1 MANKKVNISLIFDAN
16 TQKAKQQIQ
25 DLQKSLDNIIKAQ
38 NKQGKTIG
46 LSDELLKAQQA
57 TIQLKSQLSSA
68 LDVDTGKLDLAKFN
82 HSLKQ
87 SGKTLNDYKTTL
99 MAMGPE
105 GQKAFVNLTT
115 SIMQAEVPLKKTNKY
130 VEEIWDNL
138 GKVAKWEMSSAV
150 IHGLESALSGAV
162 GYAQDLDK
170 SLNNIRIVTG
180 QNAEQMAKFAEQ
192 ANKAAKALSA
202 TTTDY
207 TNASLIYYQ
216 QGLSDQEVAART
228 EATIKMANVTGQSAQ
243 TVSDQMTSIWNNYAD
258 GAENLEYFADVL
270 TALGAAT
277 ASSTEEISTGLR
289 KFSAIAESVGLS
301 YEYATAALATVT
313 ATTRESADVVG
324 TAYKTLF
331 SRIQGLQLGETLDD
345 GTTLNK
351 YSTALEK
358 VGINIKDQF
367 GELKD
372 MNTILD
378 EMGSKWGTLSKDQQL
393 ALAQTV
399 AGKIFMLALNLSNC
413 GKLLKF

>member
-1 MANKKVNISLIFDAN
+1 
-16 TQKAKQQIQ
+16 
-25 DLQKSLDNIIKAQ
+25 
-38 NKQGKTIG
+38 
-46 LSDELLKAQQA
+46 
-57 TIQLKSQLSSA
+57 
-68 LDVDTGKLDLAKFN
+68 
-82 HSLKQ
+82 
-87 SGKTLNDYKTTL
+87 
-99 MAMGPE
+99 
-105 GQKAFVNLTT
+105 
-115 SIMQAEVPLKKTNKY
+115 
-130 VEEIWDNL
+130 
-138 GKVAKWEMSSAV
+138 
-150 IHGLESALSGAV
+150 
-162 GYAQDLDK
+162 
-170 SLNNIRIVTG
+170 
-180 QNAEQMAKFAEQ
+180 
-192 ANKAAKALSA
+192 
-202 TTTDY
+202 
-207 TNASLIYYQ
+207 
-216 QGLSDQEVAART
+216 VAART

-243 TVSDQMTSIWNNYAD
+243 TVSDQMTSIWNNYAN

-289 KFSAIAESVGLS
+289 KFSAVAESVGLS

-372 MNTILD
+372 MNIILD
-378 EMGSKWGTLSKDQQL
+378 EMGSKWETLSKDQQL

-399 AGKIFMLALNLSNC
+399 AGVRQYTQLVALMDNWDYFQENLKVAYKSTGELNKQAEIYAESWEAS
-413 GKLLKF
+413 GDRVQAAWEGIYDSLIDEEFFIKLNDLITILLGGVE